1 MTLTHP
7 LAVVLVAIS
16 VWWLSTG
23 LVLALVNRS
32 GTTGR
37 YFAMMSM
44 MTVVGLGGFALMVH
58 GSGEQTPLGSYAG
71 FFGALLVWAWHE
83 AAFLTGLVTG
93 RRRECPPGVSGVA
106 RFKAAWDAV
115 RDHEIAILLTALL
128 LWTVLADAPN
138 QFGLASFGLLW
149 GMRISAKLVIFL
161 GAPHA
166 VSDLMPK
173 GIVHLKSYFKT
184 DRLTP
189 LFPLFLAVAGSLFVM
204 LVVGASRATQ
214 GHSIVGHT
222 LLATFM
228 ALAIVEHLVLVLPV
242 SDTALWRWAMARQDR
257 AKLAVCTP
265 VDGTAAFGVPG
276 MKEGVP
282 VSMQHP
288 SWTTIGHDTI
298 GKRKD

>member
-23 LVLALVNRS
+23 LVLAMVNRS
-32 GTTGR
+32 DGPRGR
-37 YFAMMSM
+37 
-44 MTVVGLGGFALMVH
+44 GLILMALMTLV
-58 GSGEQTPLGSYAG
+58 GAFGFILMLWGAQEPTVLGSYVG

-83 AAFLTGLVTG
+83 AAFLTGILTG
-93 RRRECPPGVSGVA
+93 RRTGECPPGLTGFR
-106 RFKAAWDAV
+106 RFRAAWEAV
-115 RDHEIAILLTALL
+115 SDHEIAILVTAIA
-128 LWTVLADAPN
+128 LWLALDGSAN
-138 QFGLASFGLLW
+138 LFGLAAFGLLW

-166 VSDLMPK
+166 VSELMPK
-173 GIVHLKSYFKT
+173 GIRHLKSYFKT
-184 DRLTP
+184 DRMTP
-189 LFPLFLAVAGSLFVM
+189 LFPIFLAIAAGLFAV
-204 LVVGASRATQ
+204 LVVGANRATQ
-214 GHSIVGHT
+214 AHSVVGHT

-257 AKLAVCTP
+257 GNLAIRP
-265 VDGTAAFGVPG
+265 AADGVSAR
-276 MKEGVP
+276 KESGP
-282 VSMQHP
+282 VSGPHS
-288 SWTTIGHDTI
+288 SWTTLGQDTI

>member
-7 LAVVLVAIS
+7 LAVVVVAIS

-23 LVLALVNRS
+23 LVLAMVNRS
-32 GTTGR
+32 DGPRG
-37 YFAMMSM
+37 S
-44 MTVVGLGGFALMVH
+44 GLTLMALMTLV
-58 GSGEQTPLGSYAG
+58 GAFGFILMLWGAQEPTVLGSYVG

-83 AAFLTGLVTG
+83 AAFLTGILTG
-93 RRRECPPGVSGVA
+93 RRTGECPPGLTGFR
-106 RFKAAWDAV
+106 RFRAAWEAV
-115 RDHEIAILLTALL
+115 SDHEIAILVTAIA
-128 LWTVLADAPN
+128 LWLALDGSAN
-138 QFGLASFGLLW
+138 LFGLAAFGLLW

-166 VSDLMPK
+166 VSELMPK
-173 GIVHLKSYFKT
+173 GIRHLKSYFKT
-184 DRLTP
+184 DRMTP
-189 LFPLFLAVAGSLFVM
+189 LFPIFLAIAAGLFAV

-214 GHSIVGHT
+214 AHSVVGHT

-257 AKLAVCTP
+257 GNLAIRP
-265 VDGTAAFGVPG
+265 AADGVSAI
-276 MKEGVP
+276 KESGP
-282 VSMQHP
+282 VSGPHS
-288 SWTTIGHDTI
+288 SWTTLGQDTI